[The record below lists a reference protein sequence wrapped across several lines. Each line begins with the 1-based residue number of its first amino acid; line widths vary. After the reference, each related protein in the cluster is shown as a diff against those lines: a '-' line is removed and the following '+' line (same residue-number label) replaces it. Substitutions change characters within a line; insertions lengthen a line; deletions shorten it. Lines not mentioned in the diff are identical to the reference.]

1 MLQKD
6 LVRDIKTRM
15 NSIKGQLDGI
25 VKMLDKDQDP
35 EKILNQ
41 FKAAR
46 KALESAEFLL
56 LDETFRK
63 SLAVK
68 LSETMEACTGE
79 CGQEDTIERIRKQ
92 FPHLGLNELTKKME
106 EVKAVYEQMKKI
118 RKRNKKTCIPPPPLS

>member
-6 LVRDIKTRM
+6 LIRDIKTRM

-25 VKMLDKDQDP
+25 GRMLDNDQNP
-35 EKILNQ
+35 EKILIQ

-63 SLAVK
+63 SLAIK
-68 LSETMEACTGE
+68 LSETMEACSGD
-79 CGQEDTIERIRKQ
+79 CGQENTIEMLRKQ
-92 FPHLGLNELTKKME
+92 FPHLSLDELTKKME
-106 EVKAVYEQMKKI
+106 EVQAVYEQMKKNQE
-118 RKRNKKTCIPPPPLS
+118 NK